1 MAKSKIKDVLLC
13 VARVWQQRAAAG
25 ELSVETV
32 TLYTQVVERLLR
44 FATAQGVT
52 RIDDVTPDLVVYF
65 IHAPGH
71 DRHQRVILNPAGG
84 TRRQRR
90 SAVEALFAEARAL
103 GLTTAAPLVDLP
115 PIPRSP
121 RKKGTKLSN
130 ADVQLLRFH
139 SERGMPATRHAA
151 LLALL
156 LAGLHTAEIAAATT
170 DALSASEVEAE
181 VWTDGATR
189 TLGRCCPVD
198 EWGARVLW
206 MRRAHL
212 LRGTVS
218 GPPRRL
224 VTAASSAYRS
234 QASVCSGFGDIAR
247 RSGLATRERRVEP
260 KDVTR
265 YVARRILIE
274 TGQLSAVARRL
285 GLSSL
290 DSAAALAGLRWTA
303 EGEDGDGA

>member
-1 MAKSKIKDVLLC
+1 MAKTKIKDVLLC

-25 ELSVETV
+25 ELSLETV
-32 TLYTQVVERLLR
+32 TLYTQIVERLLR
-44 FATAQGVT
+44 FAAAQGVT
-52 RIDDVTPDLVVYF
+52 RLDDITGDLALYF
-65 IHAPGH
+65 IQAPGH
-71 DRHQRVILNPAGG
+71 DRHQGIILNPAAG

-90 SAVEALFAEARAL
+90 SALEALFAEARAL
-103 GLTTAAPLVDLP
+103 GITTAAPLVDLP

-121 RKKGTKLSN
+121 RKRGNELSD

-139 SERGMPATRHAA
+139 SERGMPDTRHAA

-156 LAGLHTAEIAAATT
+156 LAGLHSAEIAAATT
-170 DALSASEVEAE
+170 DELNLLDLFEAE

-189 TLGRCCPVD
+189 TRGRCCPLD

-206 MRRAHL
+206 LRRAHL
-212 LRGTVS
+212 LRGTETGS
-218 GPPRRL
+218 PRRL

-247 RSGLATRERRVEP
+247 RSGLATAQRRIEP

-265 YVARRILIE
+265 YVARRILEE
-274 TGQLSAVARRL
+274 TGQLSEVARRL

-290 DSAAALAGLRWTA
+290 DSAAALASLDWQSDEADTA
-303 EGEDGDGA
+303 